1 VKGMCTLSNR
11 PDVEK
16 GTPAERLLAV
26 GVALFGVLGKTGA
39 FITIRAIGKRAHTLH
54 LLVAFST
61 LCLINAGAGMVIK
74 RITIVVPTSLDS
86 LFLLAVIGIFGFVS
100 QICLVMG
107 LKRETAGRATLAIYL
122 QIIFATILERIFL
135 HFTPSILSV
144 IGGVIILVSAVYVAL
159 SKTKALEK
167 LPDRDP
173 SSGQDEEAAIER
185 GLLQGAGTNA
195 NYTKL

>member
-1 VKGMCTLSNR
+1 
-11 PDVEK
+11 
-16 GTPAERLLAV
+16 
-26 GVALFGVLGKTGA
+26 
-39 FITIRAIGKRAHTLH
+39 
-54 LLVAFST
+54 
-61 LCLINAGAGMVIK
+61 
-74 RITIVVPTSLDS
+74 
-86 LFLLAVIGIFGFVS
+86 
-100 QICLVMG
+100 MG
-107 LKRETAGRATLAIYL
+107 LKRETAGRATLAVYL
-122 QIIFATILERIFL
+122 QVCAIGKALLNIGPNPYTIPLRTQIIFATILERIFL

-144 IGGVIILVSAVYVAL
+144 IGGVIILVSAVYVAVSYRRTSELCRKQYHLISFFQL